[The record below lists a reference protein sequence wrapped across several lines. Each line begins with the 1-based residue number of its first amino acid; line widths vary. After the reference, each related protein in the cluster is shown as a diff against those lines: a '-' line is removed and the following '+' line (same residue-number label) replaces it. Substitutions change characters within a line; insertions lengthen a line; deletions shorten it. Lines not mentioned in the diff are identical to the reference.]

1 MQALI
6 TLEQN
11 QLLNQLDIQSYYQKM
26 QSNSIIMSYKGAAS
40 NDLLTSILAIAQT
53 NLAEIENKSVIKKR
67 VFTILVEILQNI
79 YHHFEEIEADDLH
92 EDDSII
98 FILSRIDDH
107 YVIITGNYVAK
118 GDIDA
123 LKGRIDEV
131 NSMNA
136 EQLKEKYREKLNTG
150 TVSAKGGAGLGIID
164 IARKSGSKL
173 EYSFREYSS
182 KYSFFSL
189 TVKISAI

>member
-1 MQALI
+1 LQARI
-6 TLEQN
+6 TLEQH

-26 QSNSIIMSYKGAAS
+26 QSSSIIMSYKGAAS
-40 NDLLTSILAIAQT
+40 NDVLTSILAIAQT
-53 NLAEIENKSVIKKR
+53 NLAEIENKSAIKKR
-67 VFTILVEILQNI
+67 VLTILVEILQNI

-98 FILSRIDDH
+98 FILSRIDDS

-118 GDIDA
+118 GDIAA
-123 LKGRIDEV
+123 LKNRIDEV

-173 EYSFREYSS
+173 EYSFDEYSP

>member
-1 MQALI
+1 MI
-6 TLEQN
+6 TLEQH

-53 NLAEIENKSVIKKR
+53 NLAEIESKSVIKKR

-98 FILSRIDDH
+98 FILSRVEDS
-107 YVIITGNYVAK
+107 YVIITGNYVAQ
-118 GDIDA
+118 GDVSA

-131 NSMNA
+131 NLMNA

-150 TVSAKGGAGLGIID
+150 VVSAKGGAGLGIID
-164 IARKSGSKL
+164 IARKSGNKL

>member
-6 TLEQN
+6 TLDQH

-26 QSNSIIMSYKGAAS
+26 QSNGIVMSYKGSAS

-53 NLAEIENKSVIKKR
+53 NLAQIEGKSAVKKR

-79 YHHFEEIEADDLH
+79 YHHFEEIEADNLH

-98 FILSRIDDH
+98 FILSKVEDS
-107 YVIITGNYVAK
+107 YLIITGNYVAQ
-118 GDIDA
+118 GDVAA
-123 LKGRIDEV
+123 LKSRIDEV
-131 NSMNA
+131 NAMDA
-136 EQLKEKYREKLNTG
+136 EQLKEKYRERLNTG

-164 IARKSGSKL
+164 IARKSGNKL
-173 EYSFREYSS
+173 EYSFKEYSS

>member
-6 TLEQN
+6 TLEQH

-26 QSNSIIMSYKGAAS
+26 QSSSIIMSYKGAAS
-40 NDLLTSILAIAQT
+40 NDVLTSILAIAQT
-53 NLAEIENKSVIKKR
+53 NLAEIENKSAIKKR

-98 FILSRIDDH
+98 FILSRVDDS

-118 GDIDA
+118 GDVVA

-131 NSMNA
+131 NAMNA

-173 EYSFREYSS
+173 EYSFKEYSP

>member
-1 MQALI
+1 
-6 TLEQN
+6 
-11 QLLNQLDIQSYYQKM
+11 
-26 QSNSIIMSYKGAAS
+26 MSYKGAAS

-53 NLAEIENKSVIKKR
+53 NLAEIEGKSVVKKR

-79 YHHFEEIEADDLH
+79 YHHFEEIEADNLH

-98 FILSRIDDH
+98 FILSKVEDS
-107 YVIITGNYVAK
+107 YLIITGNYVAQ
-118 GDIDA
+118 GDVIA
-123 LKGRIDEV
+123 LKNRIDEV
-131 NSMNA
+131 NAMNA
-136 EQLKEKYREKLNTG
+136 EQLKEKYRERLNTG

-164 IARKSGSKL
+164 IARKSGNKL
-173 EYSFREYSS
+173 EYSFKEYSS